1 LPPSK
6 TRCTLLPPGKP
17 KDGDAGVEDSV
28 TDQRIRKLANILV
41 NYSIRAKPGEK
52 VLVQDTNLEV
62 EFVRA
67 LVDAIHDAGALPF
80 VTLRDRTVDR
90 SLFRRATDAQLEL
103 QARFE
108 ADRMREMDCFIGFT
122 SLRNQFAWSDFPG
135 DRLDSYNRIVGKKVH
150 MEIRVP
156 DTRWVVLRY
165 PSASFAQLASMSEE
179 AFEDWYFE
187 VCTMDY
193 AKMSTAMDSLVALMA
208 KTDKVR
214 LAGPGTDLSFSIK
227 GLPPIK
233 CDGTM
238 NIPDGEVYTAPVRDS
253 VNGTISYNAP
263 AERDGFTFERIKFEF
278 EKGRIVKAEANDTA
292 RVNRVLDIDEGARY
306 VGEFA
311 IGVNPFITQPMK
323 ETLFDEKIAG
333 SIHFTPGNSYDDC
346 FNGNR
351 SALHWDLV
359 LIQTP
364 EWGGGELWFD
374 GRLVR
379 KDGLFVVPE
388 LEELNPDRLK

>member
-1 LPPSK
+1 MVDP
-6 TRCTLLPPGKP
+6 R
-17 KDGDAGVEDSV
+17 V
-28 TDQRIRKLANILV
+28 RKLARILV
-41 NYSIRAKPGEK
+41 TYSIKAKRGEK
-52 VLVQDTNLEV
+52 VLVQDTNVEP

-67 LVDAIHDAGALPF
+67 IVEEIHDAGAIPF
-80 VTLRDRTVDR
+80 ATLRDRTVDR
-90 SLFRRATDAQLEL
+90 ALFRRATDEQLEL

-108 ADRMREMDCFIGFT
+108 ADRMKEMDCYIGFT
-122 SLRNQFAWSDFPG
+122 ALRNQFAWADFPG
-135 DRLDSYNRIVGKKVH
+135 DRMDAYNRIVAKKVH
-150 MEIRVP
+150 HDIRVP
-156 DTRWVVLRY
+156 KTRWVVLRY
-165 PSASFAQLASMSEE
+165 PTPAFAQLASMSEE
-179 AFEDWYFE
+179 AFEQWYFD

-193 AKMSTAMDSLVALMA
+193 AKMSGAMDALVGLMA
-208 KTDKVR
+208 KTDRVR
-214 LAGPGTDLSFSIK
+214 LVGPGTDLSFSIK

-233 CDGTM
+233 CDGSM

-253 VNGTISYNAP
+253 VNGIISYNAP
-263 AERDGFTFERIKFEF
+263 AEREGFTFERIVFEF
-278 EKGRIVKAEANDTA
+278 AGGKIVKAGSNDDA
-292 RVNRVLDIDEGARY
+292 RIARILDIDEGARY

-311 IGVNPFITQPMK
+311 IGVNPFIAKPMK

-364 EWGGGELWFD
+364 EWGGGEIWFD

-379 KDGLFVVPE
+379 KDGRFVVPE
-388 LEELNPDRLK
+388 LECLNPERLR